1 MVLSQDFGVNFYLKR
16 IFSMDT
22 TDQYLVLPSL
32 FIDFVSFVHQQAKC
46 WMTLRLELVKVINF

>member
-16 IFSMDT
+16 IFLMDT

-32 FIDFVSFVHQQAKC
+32 FIDCAFFVRQQ
-46 WMTLRLELVKVINF
+46 VKF